1 MDKCDY
7 FVVSID
13 VADVPRVVFGPSNEE
28 VCDTEA
34 ETYWNKEADVG
45 EEVHIMC
52 KHHPVMQNLR
62 ESN

>member
-1 MDKCDY
+1 MSKCEY

-13 VADVPRVVFGPSNEE
+13 AAYVPRVVFGPSDEE

-34 ETYWNKEADVG
+34 ETYWSKKADEG

-52 KHHPVMQNLR
+52 KHHPVMQSLR
-62 ESN
+62 APN